1 MCLSPESV
9 PHVSLFSDK
18 HPSREW
24 CHRHVPCIQSPPTE
38 VKFRYTCPFLSPG
51 LRTLLFFLAPVP
63 LAATLSPFTTCHGQ
77 RDRRGLHVRSASN
90 NTRGGGW
97 GGGLRERVSLP
108 RENLASTG
116 SCSAIRELR
125 RLTGCSFRKKMLR
138 EACHWRL

>member
-97 GGGLRERVSLP
+97 GGGAQGTSELAEGKPSLDGELLRHQRIETSNWLFFS
-108 RENLASTG
+108 E
-116 SCSAIRELR
+116 
-125 RLTGCSFRKKMLR
+125 
-138 EACHWRL
+138 